1 MSCKAMDA
9 AMAFIKSECDPRTLG
24 DCMKECL
31 NPFNWAGSKKAKMVT
46 RGKTPIPNFKIGENV
61 KHMVPPLTK
70 EQIKGIK
77 SLEKQI
83 AAHEKKLEEFRRNP
97 TIRPGVENL
106 PVDVI
111 AKQQQRRIDHLQKE
125 INTFKNNI
133 DKIKNDR

>member
-1 MSCKAMDA
+1 
-9 AMAFIKSECDPRTLG
+9 
-24 DCMKECL
+24 
-31 NPFNWAGSKKAKMVT
+31 MVT
-46 RGKTPIPNFKIGENV
+46 RGKTPIPNFKICENV